1 MKSIVRDFTMAGEL
15 VGVVL
20 PSKVF
25 DDGNKM
31 TMKK

>member
-1 MKSIVRDFTMAGEL
+1 MAGEL

-20 PSKVF
+20 PTKVF